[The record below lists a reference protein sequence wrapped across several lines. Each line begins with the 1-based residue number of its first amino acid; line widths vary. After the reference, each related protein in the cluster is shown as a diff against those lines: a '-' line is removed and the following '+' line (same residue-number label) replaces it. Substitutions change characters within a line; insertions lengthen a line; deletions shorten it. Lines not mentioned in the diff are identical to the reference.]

1 MTRPVDEQAIHANCL
16 VIGDSGILIRGP
28 SGSGKSTLSLRLLD
42 LAKQNGHFARL
53 VGDDRIL
60 LRAIGGRLLAE
71 GHPLIAGQIEIR
83 GIGIRDADYENR
95 AVIRLL
101 VDCEPV
107 LSIRYPDHLDMS
119 DTLLGISIRRIR
131 VTPQSAELVL
141 AALGMGSLSI

>member
-1 MTRPVDEQAIHANCL
+1 MTRPIDEQAIHANCL

>member
-1 MTRPVDEQAIHANCL
+1 MTRPIDEQAIHANCL

-28 SGSGKSTLSLRLLD
+28 SGSGKSTISLRLLD

-83 GIGIRDADYENR
+83 GIGIRDVDHENR

-107 LSIRYPDHLDMS
+107 LSIRHPDQLDMS
-119 DTLLGISIRRIR
+119 DTLLGISIRRIKI
-131 VTPQSAELVL
+131 TYQSAELVM

>member
-1 MTRPVDEQAIHANCL
+1 MTRPIDEQAIHANCL

-83 GIGIRDADYENR
+83 GIGIRDVDHENQ

-107 LSIRYPDHLDMS
+107 LSIRYPDQLDMS
-119 DTLLGISIRRIR
+119 DTLLGISIRRIKI
-131 VTPQSAELVL
+131 TPQSAELVM

>member
-1 MTRPVDEQAIHANCL
+1 MTRPVDKQAIHANCL

-28 SGSGKSTLSLRLLD
+28 SGSGKSTLSFRLLD